1 VPWFIGIAML
11 VPAGTQAA
19 DLEWLT
25 GRWCGGEGGEKIVEQ
40 WLPPVAGETIGMSRS
55 VRDGRVQSFEFL
67 RIARRDGVATYL
79 AQPGGRPA
87 TAFPRSAS
95 GADWIRFANPAHDF
109 PQQIEY
115 RRDGAG
121 LVAEISGPG
130 KDGKRRA
137 ITYRYARCDD

>member
-1 VPWFIGIAML
+1 MF

-19 DLEWLT
+19 DLDWLT
-25 GRWCGGEGGEKIVEQ
+25 GRWCGGEGGERIVEQ
-40 WLPPVAGETIGMSRS
+40 WLAPVAGETIGMSRS

-67 RIARRDGVATYL
+67 RIATRDGVVTYL
-79 AQPGGRPA
+79 AQPGGKPA
-87 TAFPRSAS
+87 TAFPRSAF

-115 RRDGAG
+115 RRVGAG
-121 LVAEISGPG
+121 LAAEISGPG
-130 KDGKRRA
+130 KDGKRHA